1 MKDKINPRLEEGDR
15 IVLIMMPGETSVS
28 YGDRGTVIKVNHTS
42 SFIQYFVQWD
52 NGSTLALIE
61 DLGDKSNTIDKWMK
75 EDIFDILMKS
85 KQKKNLGESNQ
96 RQKMEHFMSNVEVF
110 RTFDRQFLFAF
121 LEKLRESGIVNM
133 FGAAP
138 YLYMGSDR
146 IASVHKYDENKDD
159 DAFDELVEMADEA
172 KDKMIQGAVKVL
184 QKEGKEITVESVS
197 RVIKRYSSKVLDMW
211 MTTYR

>member
-1 MKDKINPRLEEGDR
+1 MKDKINPKLEEGDR

-28 YGDRGTVIKVNHTS
+28 YGDRGTISKVNHAS

-61 DLGDKSNTIDKWMK
+61 DLGDESNTIDKWMK
-75 EDIFDILMKS
+75 EDDFDNLMYS
-85 KQKKNLGESNQ
+85 KKRKNLGESDQ
-96 RQKMEHFMSNVEVF
+96 RQKMEHLMSNVEVF

-121 LEKLRESGIVNM
+121 LEKLRESGITNM

-159 DAFDELVEMADEA
+159 DAFDELVGMADEA

>member
-1 MKDKINPRLEEGDR
+1 MKDKINPRLKEGDR
-15 IVLIMMPGETSVS
+15 IVLIMMPGETDIS
-28 YGDRGTVIKVNHTS
+28 YGDRGTVSKVNRAS
-42 SFIQYFVQWD
+42 SFIQYFVDWD
-52 NGSTLALIE
+52 KGSRLALIE
-61 DLGDKSNTIDKWMK
+61 DLGDESNTGDRWMG
-75 EDIFDILMKS
+75 EDVFDILMKL
-85 KQKKNLGESNQ
+85 KKRKNLGESDQ
-96 RQKMEHFMSNVEVF
+96 TKKMEHLMSNVEVF

-121 LEKLRESGIVNM
+121 LEKLRETGITNM

-146 IASVHKYDENKDD
+146 IYSENKYNENKDD
-159 DAFDELVEMADEA
+159 NAFDELVEMADEA

-184 QKEGKEITVESVS
+184 EKEGKEITVESVS

>member
-1 MKDKINPRLEEGDR
+1 MKDKINPRLEEEDR

-28 YGDRGTVIKVNHTS
+28 YGDRGTVIKVNHAS

-61 DLGDKSNTIDKWMK
+61 DLGDESNTIDKWMK

-85 KQKKNLGESNQ
+85 KKRKNLGESDQ
-96 RQKMEHFMSNVEVF
+96 RKKMEHLMSNVEVF

-159 DAFDELVEMADEA
+159 EAFDELVEMADEA

-211 MTTYR
+211 MTTY

>member
-1 MKDKINPRLEEGDR
+1 MKDKINPRLEERDR

-28 YGDRGTVIKVNHTS
+28 YGDRGTISKVNHAS

-61 DLGDKSNTIDKWMK
+61 DLGDESNTIDKWMK
-75 EDIFDILMKS
+75 EDDFDNLMYS
-85 KQKKNLGESNQ
+85 KKRKNLGESDQ
-96 RQKMEHFMSNVEVF
+96 RQKMEHLMSNVEVF

-121 LEKLRESGIVNM
+121 LEKLRESGITNM

-184 QKEGKEITVESVS
+184 QKEGKEITIESVS

>member
-1 MKDKINPRLEEGDR
+1 MKL
-15 IVLIMMPGETSVS
+15 
-28 YGDRGTVIKVNHTS
+28 
-42 SFIQYFVQWD
+42 
-52 NGSTLALIE
+52 
-61 DLGDKSNTIDKWMK
+61 
-75 EDIFDILMKS
+75 
-85 KQKKNLGESNQ
+85 KQRKNLGESDQKN
-96 RQKMEHFMSNVEVF
+96 KMEHLMSNIEVF
-110 RTFDRQFLFAF
+110 RTFDRAFLFSF
-121 LEKLRESGIVNM
+121 LEKLRESGITNM

-146 IASVHKYDENKDD
+146 IASVHKYDENKDE

>member
-28 YGDRGTVIKVNHTS
+28 YGDRGTISKVNHAS

-61 DLGDKSNTIDKWMK
+61 DLGDESNTIDKWMK
-75 EDIFDILMKS
+75 EDDFDNLMYS
-85 KQKKNLGESNQ
+85 KKRKNLGESDQ
-96 RQKMEHFMSNVEVF
+96 RQKMEHLMSNVEVF

-184 QKEGKEITVESVS
+184 QKEGKEITIESVS

>member
-1 MKDKINPRLEEGDR
+1 MKDKINPRLKEGDR
-15 IVLIMMPGETSVS
+15 IVLIMMPGEDSVS
-28 YGDRGTVIKVNHTS
+28 YGDRGTVSKVNHAH
-42 SFIQYFVQWD
+42 SFIQYFVDWD
-52 NGSTLALIE
+52 NGSRLALIE
-61 DLGDKSNTIDKWMK
+61 DLGDRSSTGDRWMG
-75 EDIFDILMKS
+75 EDVFDILMKL
-85 KQKKNLGESNQ
+85 KKRKNLGESEQKN
-96 RQKMEHFMSNVEVF
+96 KMEHLMSNVEVF

-121 LEKLRESGIVNM
+121 LEKLRESGITNM

-184 QKEGKEITVESVS
+184 EKEGKEITVESVS

-211 MTTYR
+211 MTTYH

>member
-1 MKDKINPRLEEGDR
+1 MKDKINPKLEEGDR
-15 IVLIMMPGETSVS
+15 IVLIMMPGETDIS
-28 YGDRGTVIKVNHTS
+28 YGDRGTVSKVNHAT
-42 SFIQYFVQWD
+42 SFIQYFVDWD
-52 NGSTLALIE
+52 NGSRLALIE
-61 DLGDKSNTIDKWMK
+61 DLGDRPNIGDKWMG
-75 EDIFDILMKS
+75 EDDFDGLMKL
-85 KQKKNLGESNQ
+85 KQRKNLGESDQKN
-96 RQKMEHFMSNVEVF
+96 KMEHLMSNIEVF
-110 RTFDRQFLFAF
+110 RTFDRAFLFSF
-121 LEKLRESGIVNM
+121 LEKLRESGITNM

-146 IASVHKYDENKDD
+146 IASVHKYDENKDE

>member
-28 YGDRGTVIKVNHTS
+28 YGDRGTISKVNHAS

-61 DLGDKSNTIDKWMK
+61 DLGDESNTIDKWMK
-75 EDIFDILMKS
+75 EDDFDNLMYS
-85 KQKKNLGESNQ
+85 KKRKNLGESDQ
-96 RQKMEHFMSNVEVF
+96 RQKMEHLMSNVEVF

-121 LEKLRESGIVNM
+121 LEKLRESGITNM

-184 QKEGKEITVESVS
+184 EKEGKEITVESVS